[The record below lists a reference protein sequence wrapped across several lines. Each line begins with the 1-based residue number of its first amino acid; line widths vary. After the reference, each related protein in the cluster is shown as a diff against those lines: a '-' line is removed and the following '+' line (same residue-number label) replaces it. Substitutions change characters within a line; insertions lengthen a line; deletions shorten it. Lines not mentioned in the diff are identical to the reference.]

1 MFAVLGQPERNHVRE
16 CVSTLTR
23 QRSASYSSP
32 TFRGRGRLEATGV
45 TTGLGKGHN
54 GKEMLWGGEGHWEAG
69 MRMRGSVPG
78 GRENEG

>member
-1 MFAVLGQPERNHVRE
+1 MTQHCSWRHMFL
-16 CVSTLTR
+16 VSRWLNLVQR
-23 QRSASYSSP
+23 QRGKGS
-32 TFRGRGRLEATGV
+32 EATGV

-54 GKEMLWGGEGHWEAG
+54 GKEMLWGGEGHWEVG